1 MAKNDTGKND
11 TGKND
16 TGSIACVLITHLPVK
31 AELKR
36 YPELRGKPVVI
47 TQSHGSKELVL
58 DNSPQARGVGPG
70 MPLQEAMSLCKE
82 AVLLQADGPY
92 YNDAF
97 DSLTSS
103 LEMRSP
109 LVERAGMGCAYVGLE
124 GLELMYGDEARVITS
139 LIQAA
144 PQEFNP
150 RVGVATGKFPAYVAA
165 VVTEGGRATRAPR
178 DAAGFLRDRSINL
191 LPLSWEKK
199 SRLQRFGI
207 YTLGQLADLP
217 MGAVQAQLGVEG
229 GKAWEL
235 AGGRDNS
242 PLVAHH
248 SEPTVEE
255 SLSFPS
261 PYSTWRPILTAL
273 GILLGR
279 AFSRPE
285 VNGRYVRTA
294 TLESHVFRRPPW
306 VRRFTFKEALGGKE
320 KALSSLKSRMTAKE
334 LPGPL
339 EDLKLTLAGF
349 TGESGIQAGLFSDI
363 RKQEQLR
370 EMMRQLEVHLGGKP
384 PIYRMK
390 EIEPWSRIPE
400 RRQALV
406 PFDP

>member
-1 MAKNDTGKND
+1 MTKNDTGKND
-11 TGKND
+11 TGN
-16 TGSIACVLITHLPVK
+16 IACVLITHLPVK

-36 YPELRGKPVVI
+36 YPELRGRPVVI

-165 VVTEGGRATRAPR
+165 VVTEGGRATRVPR

-320 KALSSLKSRMTAKE
+320 KALSTLKSRMDSLSAAGT
-334 LPGPL
+334 LGRPQIDPGRIYRRVG
-339 EDLKLTLAGF
+339 D
-349 TGESGIQAGLFSDI
+349 TGRSFLRHPQAGATQGDDAAARGAS
-363 RKQEQLR
+363 
-370 EMMRQLEVHLGGKP
+370 G
-384 PIYRMK
+384 
-390 EIEPWSRIPE
+390 
-400 RRQALV
+400 RQATHLPDEGDRTV
-406 PFDP
+406 VANSRTPSGPGALRPLNAP